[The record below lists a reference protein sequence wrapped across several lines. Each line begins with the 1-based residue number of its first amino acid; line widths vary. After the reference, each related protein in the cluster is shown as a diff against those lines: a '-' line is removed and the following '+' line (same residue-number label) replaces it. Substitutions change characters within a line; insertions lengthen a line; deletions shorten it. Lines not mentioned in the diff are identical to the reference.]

1 MTGPSPG
8 ILNKC
13 GNHDGFTLAELMI
26 VVVIIGIL
34 VTIAVPAFLGQR
46 TKAMRSE
53 AMTNLES
60 LRLLQ
65 EQYYAEAGTYTGNA
79 GTCGADN
86 NNISD
91 IQVELPGFK
100 PGDGASLYFSY
111 CLITN
116 TTIDGTDTTAG
127 GSPYDC
133 FTAQADG
140 NSSYSAI
147 AGTVLKV
154 DCDNDKSY

>member
-13 GNHDGFTLAELMI
+13 GNRDGFTLTELMI

-34 VTIAVPAFLGQR
+34 AAIAVPVFLGQR
-46 TKAMRSE
+46 TKAMRTE

-65 EQYYAEAGTYTGNA
+65 EQYYAEEGTYTGDA
-79 GTCGADN
+79 GTCGADED
-86 NNISD
+86 NIAA
-91 IQVELPGFK
+91 IRGELPGFK
-100 PGDGASLYFSY
+100 PGSVDALYFSY

-116 TTIDGTDTTAG
+116 QTIDDNTPA
-127 GSPYDC
+127 YDC
-133 FTAQADG
+133 FTARAFG
-140 NSSYSAI
+140 KSAYSPISSL
-147 AGTVLKV
+147 VLHV
-154 DCDNDKSY
+154 DCDNDKNY